1 MFHSNSKVNK
11 VTFAAQWYTR
21 TQEIF
26 IHGMR
31 EGIQYSL
38 AGQ

>member
-1 MFHSNSKVNK
+1 MFYSNSKVNK
-11 VTFAAQWYTR
+11 VTYAAQCYVR

-31 EGIQYSL
+31 EGMQYSL